1 MHAKGNKFLKTG
13 VYKIKTKCDLK
24 KKQKNLFMKCSGEI
38 FLSRGVHEPKP
49 SM

>member
-24 KKQKNLFMKCSGEI
+24 KKTKKLIYEVLWRDISEQKGT
-38 FLSRGVHEPKP
+38 
-49 SM
+49 